1 MMRIMRPVH
10 LAALGLVLVGCAHTT
25 ETRESSAELVAAP
38 GTREVVVIDE
48 PPPAQAEA
56 PRARPRLTQTI
67 TLGQSN
73 GEATYSAAPAPAAPG
88 QGGSTNNVVVNN
100 HVIVQQAPPVYY
112 GGYGGYG
119 GYGYGYGYGSSGRG
133 GHVRSGGSSSTM
145 WGSSGFEGA
154 RRTAAPGQTP
164 AVGGNWAPPPSYGP
178 APMK

>member
-10 LAALGLVLVGCAHTT
+10 LVALGLVLVGCAHTT

-38 GTREVVVIDE
+38 ATREVVVIDE
-48 PPPAQAEA
+48 PPPAETEA

-73 GEATYSAAPAPAAPG
+73 GEATYSAAPAPAAQG
-88 QGGSTNNVVVNN
+88 QGGNTNNVVVNN

-119 GYGYGYGYGSSGRG
+119 YGYGTYGRG
-133 GHVRSGGSSSTM
+133 GHVRSGSSSTSSTS
-145 WGSSGFEGA
+145 WGSNGFEGA

-164 AVGGNWAPPPSYGP
+164 AVGGNWAPAPSYGP
-178 APMK
+178 APMR